1 MRVLLSESY
10 AAMPWKNGGGITREI
25 ARSDGHAAPG
35 WRISLATIDRDGPF
49 SAFPGYD
56 RTIVPLEG
64 AGFVLVFAQGNS
76 VSEVALDRR
85 YEPFAFSGERPVDCR
100 LIAGP
105 SRDLNVMTRRETW
118 SHGVTHMRLTTE
130 HRLVDASQPCFLFV
144 LEGEVRVAG
153 AGQTLELRANDTL
166 LCPAASPFE
175 ASAPAGGAQA
185 LLIELQ
191 ARSTA

>member
-25 ARSDGHAAPG
+25 ARSEGDTPA

-49 SAFPGYD
+49 SAFPGYG

-64 AGFVLVFAQGNS
+64 AGFTLVFGDAP
-76 VSEVALDRR
+76 VSEVTLDRR
-85 YEPFAFSGERPVDCR
+85 YEPYVFDGERRVDCR

-118 SHGVTHMRLTTE
+118 SHTVTRLRIPAE
-130 HRLVDASQPCFLFV
+130 RIRVDAAAPCFLFV
-144 LEGEVRVAG
+144 LEGSVRVAG
-153 AGQTLELRANDTL
+153 AEQTLDLRANDTL
-166 LCPAASPFE
+166 SCPAASYFE
-175 ASAPAGGAQA
+175 ASATAAGAQA